1 MLNTSSAYFVFL
13 AGVFLL
19 YWAVARWR
27 MGALAVV
34 LAANYFCY
42 ARWDLAYLVIVPAAS
57 LVDFLAALG
66 MQASKRTWWRRVLL
80 GLSLITNIGLMA
92 SLKYMPGWDRDWKWV
107 LPLGM
112 SFYCFQAL
120 SYTIDVYRR
129 DAKATSSILAHFAA
143 VSFFPTILAGPITRV
158 ANLIPQL
165 EKPKKLSAAD
175 GGRALFL
182 IGLGAMKKL
191 LIADYLAENLVNR
204 IFDFPK
210 LYSGLEVLAGV
221 YGYALQ
227 LYFDFSGYSDIA
239 LGSALLLG
247 LKIPQNFNMPYA
259 ATNIAVFWQRWH
271 ISLSTWL
278 RDYLYFS
285 FPGLRGTVT
294 PYVALTLTMVIGGI
308 WHGASWNFLIWG
320 ALHGLGLAAC
330 RGWQSW
336 RAKTKWDHPLSRGL
350 ACFWTVQFV
359 CLGWVFFRATTLD
372 NALEILA
379 QIGSLTWSAA
389 NVSTSI
395 QLIGAIAI
403 IGHYAP
409 KKWLDTSE
417 GWFARAPFVA
427 QAALLLLLAF
437 SIRYV
442 AATGS
447 APFVYTQF

>member
-1 MLNTSSAYFVFL
+1 MLNTSSAYFIFL
-13 AGVFLL
+13 TGVFIC
-19 YWAVARWR
+19 YWAMARWR
-27 MGALAVV
+27 TPALAVV
-34 LAANYFCY
+34 LAANYFFY
-42 ARWDLAYLVIVPAAS
+42 ARWDLFYLTLIPLAS
-57 LVDFLAALG
+57 LVDYLCALG
-66 MQASKRTWWRRVLL
+66 MQGSKRVWWRRVLL
-80 GLSLITNIGLMA
+80 GFSLATNIGILVA
-92 SLKYMPGWDRDWKWV
+92 LKYMPGWDKNWKWIF
-107 LPLGM
+107 PLGL

-120 SYTIDVYRR
+120 SYTIDVYRK
-129 DAKATSSILAHFAA
+129 DAKATSSLLAHFTA

-158 ANLIPQL
+158 SNLIGQL
-165 EKPKKLSAAD
+165 EKPKKLSSTD

-239 LGSALLLG
+239 MGSALLLG

-259 ATNIAVFWQRWH
+259 ATNIAAFWQRWH
-271 ISLSTWL
+271 ISLSSWL
-278 RDYLYFS
+278 RDYVYFS
-285 FPGLRGTVT
+285 FPGLRGKWM
-294 PYVALTLTMVIGGI
+294 PYVALTLTMVLGGF
-308 WHGASWNFLIWG
+308 WHGASWNFVIWG

-330 RGWQSW
+330 RAWQSW
-336 RAKTKWDHPLSRGL
+336 RGASKWDHPLSRAL

-359 CLGWVFFRATTLD
+359 CFGWVFFRATTLEG
-372 NALEILA
+372 ALDVLT
-379 QIGSLTWSAA
+379 QIGSLTLGAGNLSPA
-389 NVSTSI
+389 I
-395 QLIGAIAI
+395 LLISSIAI
-403 IGHYAP
+403 LGHYLP
-409 KKWLDTSE
+409 KKWVEASE
-417 GWFARAPFVA
+417 SLFVRTPFFA
-427 QAALLLLLAF
+427 QAALLLLLAL

>member
-13 AGVFLL
+13 AGVFVL
-19 YWAVARWR
+19 YWAAARWR
-27 MGALAVV
+27 IPALAVV
-34 LAANYFCY
+34 LAANYFFY
-42 ARWDLAYLVIVPAAS
+42 ARWDLAYLVLIPAAS
-57 LVDFLAALG
+57 LVDYLCALG
-66 MQASKRTWWRRVLL
+66 MQASKRVWWRQVLL
-80 GLSLITNIGLMA
+80 GLSLAANIGILA
-92 SLKYMPGWDRDWKWV
+92 SLKYMPVWDKNWKWV
-107 LPLGM
+107 LPLGL

-129 DAKATSSILAHFAA
+129 DAKATPSLLAHFAA

-158 ANLIPQL
+158 SSLISQM

-175 GGRALFL
+175 GSRAFFL

-191 LIADYLAENLVNR
+191 LVADYLAENLVNR

-210 LYSGLEVLAGV
+210 LYSGLEVLAAV

-247 LKIPQNFNMPYA
+247 FKIPQNFNMPYS
-259 ATNIAVFWQRWH
+259 ATNIAAFWQRWH
-271 ISLSTWL
+271 ISLSSWL
-278 RDYLYFS
+278 RDYVYFS
-285 FPGLRGTVT
+285 FPGLRGKVM

-330 RGWQSW
+330 RAWQSW
-336 RAKTKWDHPLSRGL
+336 RGASKWDHSVSRAL
-350 ACFWTVQFV
+350 ACFWTVHFV
-359 CLGWVFFRATTLD
+359 CLGWVFFRAATLE

-379 QIGSLTWSAA
+379 QIGSLTLSAA
-389 NVSTSI
+389 NLSATI
-395 QLIGAIAI
+395 LLIGGIALA
-403 IGHYAP
+403 GHYAP
-409 KKWLDTSE
+409 KKWLDASE
-417 GWFARAPFVA
+417 SLFARTPFFA